1 MTPLTDLN
9 DIKAARSALPEYIRR
24 TPIIPLARESA
35 EIGSERCFLK
45 CENLQV
51 TGAYKIRAAF
61 TVLNSLPKAARSK
74 GIVLSSSG
82 NFAQA
87 FAYAGGMMGVP
98 ITVVMLDQASAY
110 KVQATQGHGGEVYFC
125 GTEAAARQSIVEQLA
140 VDRGMTAIDTW
151 EGQG

>member
-1 MTPLTDLN
+1 MTALTDLN

-51 TGAYKIRAAF
+51 TGAYKVRAAF
-61 TVLNSLPKAARSK
+61 TVLNSLPEAARSK

-87 FAYAGGMMGVP
+87 FAYAGRMMGVYP
-98 ITVVMLDQASAY
+98 LPLSCWIKRARTKSRQR
-110 KVQATQGHGGEVYFC
+110 KATAVRSIF
-125 GTEAAARQSIVEQLA
+125 AARRLPHANPLSNNSPSIA
-140 VDRGMTAIDTW
+140 A
-151 EGQG
+151 